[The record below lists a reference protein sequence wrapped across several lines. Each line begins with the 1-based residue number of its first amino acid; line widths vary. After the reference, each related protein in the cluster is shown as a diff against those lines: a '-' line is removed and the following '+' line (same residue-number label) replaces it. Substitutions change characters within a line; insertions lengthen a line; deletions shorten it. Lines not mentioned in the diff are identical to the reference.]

1 MPRTNHKIFL
11 FFLKQTAMTET
22 VQMVLKRLFDYSSFI
37 LAGQEDNSM
46 EKNVQD
52 QPSKV
57 KKRRPLNLS
66 NGYVRVSSCIPV
78 LRRGFEG
85 FFIVRVIMKK

>member
-1 MPRTNHKIFL
+1 
-11 FFLKQTAMTET
+11 
-22 VQMVLKRLFDYSSFI
+22 MVLFDYSSFI

-46 EKNVQD
+46 EKNVED

-78 LRRGFEG
+78 FCVLLFFTIRG
-85 FFIVRVIMKK
+85 IMKK

>member
-1 MPRTNHKIFL
+1 
-11 FFLKQTAMTET
+11 
-22 VQMVLKRLFDYSSFI
+22 MVLKKLFDYSSFI

-85 FFIVRVIMKK
+85 FFYCSSYHEEMKLMTAGAALLTK

>member
-1 MPRTNHKIFL
+1 
-11 FFLKQTAMTET
+11 
-22 VQMVLKRLFDYSSFI
+22 MVLKKLFDYSSFI

-46 EKNVQD
+46 DKNVQD

-78 LRRGFEG
+78 LLRDFAG
-85 FFIVRVIMKK
+85 FFYCSRYHEEMKLMTAGAALLTK